1 MQSAF
6 LGKYFSFSIPWLFLK
21 KDVRNL
27 SLFKDEYVF
36 SFHDDT

>member
-6 LGKYFSFSIPWLFLK
+6 LENIFPFQFRIIFK